1 MQNQWFDFSS
11 QYCSWARRHRGRH

>member
-11 QYCSWARRHRGRH
+11 QYCSWARSYRGRH